1 MAYRAGTGK
10 RYVHLHFPEGPFRSY
25 TPRRRVARKRQCGY
39 LMNKRRNKG
48 DRRGG
53 SERVDNAI
61 ERRGIGVAGVR
72 CGIVF

>member
-1 MAYRAGTGK
+1 
-10 RYVHLHFPEGPFRSY
+10 
-25 TPRRRVARKRQCGY
+25 
-39 LMNKRRNKG
+39 MNKRRNKG